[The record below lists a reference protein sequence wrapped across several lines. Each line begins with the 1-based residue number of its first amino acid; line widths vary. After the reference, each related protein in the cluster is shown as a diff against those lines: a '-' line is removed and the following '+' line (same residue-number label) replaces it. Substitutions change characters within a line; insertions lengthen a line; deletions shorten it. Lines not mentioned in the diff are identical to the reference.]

1 MQIFFPELLRKF
13 LWLSRSPLTKTLS
26 LKPKHIPSLKDKE
39 PSLFFCLGYLPQ
51 RILTKTRTNVTQMFF
66 LYFELHVIVLFY
78 YYNSRCK
85 FFSFWKSIDRLP
97 QSGPNPIQF
106 FPGFLWRTWPAREK
120 VNFQGMISHLNR
132 RTLSKK

>member
-51 RILTKTRTNVTQMFF
+51 GILTETRTNVTQMFF
-66 LYFELHVIVLFY
+66 LYSELYVIVLFY
-78 YYNSRCK
+78 YYNCRCN
-85 FFSFWKSIDRLP
+85 FFCFLKIYRPAATEWTQPDPVFSWFSLTNLTCAWKGEF
-97 QSGPNPIQF
+97 SGND
-106 FPGFLWRTWPAREK
+106 K
-120 VNFQGMISHLNR
+120 S
-132 RTLSKK
+132 S